1 MRNQF
6 GYILALVTLLAMG
19 SPVKGEQST
28 QPAKDTFTWVGE
40 LVSVDGTA
48 RTMTV
53 KSRIAYQEAL
63 SGLKQFKAGE
73 PVWVVWSGVSDH
85 GDAVWQFRRP
95 GAHSEITESLVTR
108 AELVSPEVTDQYV
121 TLRVKVPEAGL
132 SAIRSLKPGE
142 WVTVTSRRHPASE
155 ADAIVGVRPYTESVT
170 PAPKSTN

>member
-6 GYILALVTLLAMG
+6 GYILALVTLLAVG
-19 SPVKGEQST
+19 LPVKGQQST
-28 QPAKDTFTWVGE
+28 QSANDTFTWVSE
-40 LVSVDGTA
+40 LVSVDGIA

-85 GDAVWQFRRP
+85 SDAVWQFRRP
-95 GAHSEITESLVTR
+95 NPNNEITERLVTR
-108 AELVSPEVTDQYV
+108 AELVSPEVTNQYV

-155 ADAIVGVRPYTESVT
+155 ADAIVGVRPYVESST
-170 PAPKSTN
+170 PMPRSTN